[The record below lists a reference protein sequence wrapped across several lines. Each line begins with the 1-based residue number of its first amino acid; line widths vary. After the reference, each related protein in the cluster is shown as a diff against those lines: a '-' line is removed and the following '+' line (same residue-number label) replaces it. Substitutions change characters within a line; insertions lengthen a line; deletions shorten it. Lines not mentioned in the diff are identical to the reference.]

1 MTELANL
8 QIIADLII
16 IFLYLNFLNSRAS
29 LRGNEPIPFF
39 HSVRWGTRRAL
50 GPTAVSQFWPLELFH
65 PITCF
70 IDEYL
75 ISNFS
80 STICVMFGLLIDNM
94 LQDYIR
100 CWHLQGGPLISLLS
114 IFNTEKP
121 TFCTYPR
128 FLVLARQMFLP
139 LVRRFVYAAYRGRP
153 SSPILYPTKK
163 K

>member
-1 MTELANL
+1 VHLFDTGSLLRDWSHRSARY
-8 QIIADLII
+8 QHISGCVCSFRVGV
-16 IFLYLNFLNSRAS
+16 IFFFVFFFFYLNFLNSRAS
-29 LRGNEPIPFF
+29 LRGNEPIPLF

-121 TFCTYPR
+121 TFCT
-128 FLVLARQMFLP
+128 
-139 LVRRFVYAAYRGRP
+139 
-153 SSPILYPTKK
+153 
-163 K
+163 